1 MSNLIRID
9 SNQPPDLLRIEL
21 FLGDK
26 CNYNCWYCFPGSN
39 EGIQPWPKLDSIIDN
54 LSHLIEYYKKTL
66 NKKEILLHIVGG
78 EPTLWR
84 DFGEFTKH
92 FKDKYNAVI
101 SMSSNGSRTLRWWE
115 EYGHYFDHVMLSC
128 HHETIDT
135 KHMVAVADL
144 LYDKNVW
151 CNCIVLMD
159 PNHWDKCLNIIE
171 ELKLSK
177 NQYSIATNEILHSTV
192 NYTSEQ
198 RNYLSTTNKRLP
210 DARYYYECKKT
221 INEDPTLYF
230 SDGAVIT
237 VNNNYLSL
245 NNYSNFKGW
254 DCNLGVDTLYIN
266 KDGSVSGACKERL
279 YNLDYKFNIY
289 DKDFK
294 EQFNPVITSTTCYQ
308 TNCHCAPEQRA
319 TKVFPIVKL

>member
-1 MSNLIRID
+1 MNDLIRID
-9 SNQPPDLLRIEL
+9 SNQPKDLLRIEL

-26 CNYNCWYCFPGSN
+26 CNYNCWYCFPGSK
-39 EGIQPWPKLDSIIDN
+39 EGITPWPTLDSIIDN

-66 NKKEILLHIVGG
+66 GKKQILLHIVGG

-101 SMSSNGSRTLRWWE
+101 SMSTNGSRTLRWWD
-115 EYGHYFDHVMLSC
+115 EYGQYFDHVMLSC

-135 KHMVAVADL
+135 KHIISVADI
-144 LYDKNVW
+144 LYEKNVW
-151 CNCIVLMD
+151 ANCIVLMD

-171 ELKLSK
+171 ELKHSK
-177 NQYSIATNEILHSTV
+177 NQYSISSNEILHSTV
-192 NYTSEQ
+192 NYTTEQ
-198 RNYLSTTNKRLP
+198 KQYLSNTNKRLP
-210 DARYYYECKKT
+210 DARYYYECKKS

-230 SDGAVIT
+230 NDGT
-237 VNNNYLSL
+237 VKTVSNNYLSL
-245 NNYSNFKGW
+245 NNYSNFYHW

-266 KDGSVSGACKERL
+266 KDGSLSGTCNERL

-289 DKDFK
+289 DKDFIAK
-294 EQFNPVITSTTCYQ
+294 YNPTITSTTCYQ
-308 TNCHCAPEQRA
+308 TSCHCAPEQRA
-319 TKVFPIVKL
+319 TKVIQIVKL